1 MAPDPSGPSTRA
13 VHHGSLENEYGALS
27 SPIYQSAT
35 FRFPTLAAMLE
46 AFHAGPAGMV
56 YTRYNNPTIA
66 AVEERLAATEGAE
79 AALAFGSGMAAIT
92 STLLAFLS
100 PGDRI
105 LAQREIYGG
114 SFEFLNAWAPRL
126 GFHVDWFSL
135 RDLGALDTLLAGKPR
150 IVYAETPTNPLLRL
164 VDLERL
170 AARAHAAGALLVVDN
185 TFATGLLQRPL
196 ALGADVAVHSAT
208 KYLGGHSD
216 LVAGAAMGSAA
227 RMAAVWKA
235 RKIFG
240 GCIDPQAAW
249 LLERS
254 IQTLPLRLERACANA
269 RAIAA
274 HLAEHRFVERVHY
287 PGLPSHPDHALAKA
301 QMSDFGAMLTVEL
314 GGDLAAAA
322 RFVDHLKLFQLAAS
336 LGGVESLVSVP
347 VASSHFALTPAERAE
362 AGVTDGMVRLSVGI
376 EDTADLIADLDQ
388 ALAHASAG
396 AETARA

>member
-1 MAPDPSGPSTRA
+1 MAPDPTGPSTRA
-13 VHHGSLENEYGALS
+13 VHTGQLDNEYGALS
-27 SPIYQSAT
+27 SPIYQSAA
-35 FRFPTLAAMLE
+35 FRYPTLAAMLE

-66 AVEERLAATEGAE
+66 AVETRLAATEGAE
-79 AALAFGSGMAAIT
+79 AALAFASGMAAIT
-92 STLLAFLS
+92 SSLLAFLE

-114 SFEFLNAWAPRL
+114 SFEFLNTWAPRM
-126 GFHVDWFSL
+126 GFPVDWFSL
-135 RDLGALDTLLAGKPR
+135 RDMGGLDALLAAKPR

-170 AARAHAAGALLVVDN
+170 ATRTHAAGALLIVDN
-185 TFATGLLQRPL
+185 TFATGFLQRPL
-196 ALGADVAVHSAT
+196 ALGADVVVHSAT
-208 KYLGGHSD
+208 KYLGGHTD
-216 LVAGAAMGSAA
+216 LIAGAAMGSAT
-227 RMAAVWKA
+227 RMALVWKA
-235 RKIFG
+235 RKVFG

-254 IQTLPLRLERACANA
+254 IKTLPLRLKRACANA
-269 RAIAA
+269 RTIAA
-274 HLAEHRFVERVHY
+274 HLATHRFVERVHY
-287 PGLPSHPDHALAKA
+287 PGLDTHPDHALAIA
-301 QMSDFGAMLTVEL
+301 QMSDFGAMMSVEL
-314 GGDLAAAA
+314 GGDFKAAA

-347 VASSHFALTPAERAE
+347 VASSHFSLTPAERAE
-362 AGVTDGMVRLSVGI
+362 AGVTEGMVRLSIGV
-376 EDTADLIADLDQ
+376 EDSADLIADLDQ

>member
-1 MAPDPSGPSTRA
+1 M
-13 VHHGSLENEYGALS
+13 
-27 SPIYQSAT
+27 I
-35 FRFPTLAAMLE
+35 E
-46 AFHAGPAGMV
+46 AFEAGPAGMV

-66 AVEERLAATEGAE
+66 AVETRLAATEGAE
-79 AALAFGSGMAAIT
+79 ASLAFASGMAAIT
-92 STLLAFLS
+92 SSLLAFLQ

-126 GFHVDWFSL
+126 GFHVDWFSI
-135 RDLGALDTLLAGKPR
+135 RDTGALDALLAAKPR
-150 IVYAETPTNPLLRL
+150 VVYAETPTNPLLRL

-170 AARAHAAGALLVVDN
+170 AARAHAAGALLIVDN
-185 TFATGLLQRPL
+185 TFATGFLQRPL
-196 ALGADVAVHSAT
+196 ALGADVVVHSAT

-254 IQTLPLRLERACANA
+254 IQTLPLRLERACASA
-269 RAIAA
+269 RVIAA

-301 QMSDFGAMLTVEL
+301 QMSDFGAMMSVEL

-336 LGGVESLVSVP
+336 LGGTGSLVSVP

-376 EDTADLIADLDQ
+376 EDPADLIADLDQ
-388 ALAHASAG
+388 ALVHASAG
-396 AETARA
+396 AEPARA